1 MCPLPAHSFPLMFS
15 RNFPTIPDHPHS
27 IKDTFRYNQHYTHG
41 NIPERSM
48 VVCRMHIIFKV
59 EKTACSFLLFPYL
72 KFYGKVRNTIGRQ
85 QYAIVEDCT
94 LGNGTLYLD

>member
-1 MCPLPAHSFPLMFS
+1 
-15 RNFPTIPDHPHS
+15 
-27 IKDTFRYNQHYTHG
+27 
-41 NIPERSM
+41 M

-59 EKTACSFLLFPYL
+59 EKTACSFLLFHCL

-94 LGNGTLYLD
+94 LGNGTLYLDWANKQQESANIPSCIFF